1 MSTLHVVRRGAGEPV
16 LLAQGLGG
24 SVEHW
29 GEAFLERLARR
40 MEVIAFDHR
49 GMGRSPGGPDPFS
62 IADLADDA
70 AGLLEHL
77 GLASAH
83 VLGLSMGGMVAQELA
98 LRHPARVRTLVLAS
112 TFAGGESALATYPP
126 AVQAIARPLL
136 RSGRP
141 PAMLAELVTQQARRL
156 GVARDDAALR
166 TILTQLAAVGGHDTL
181 GRLGQIAAPTLVLHG
196 ERDPAVPVANARILA
211 DAIPGARLVV
221 LPGAGHIP
229 FWSQPEECARLI
241 AEHALGHG

>member
-1 MSTLHVVRRGAGEPV
+1 MSTLHVVRRGAGEPI

-24 SVEHW
+24 DVEHW
-29 GEAFLERLARR
+29 GDAFLGRLARR
-40 MEVIAFDHR
+40 LEVIAFDHR

-70 AGLLEHL
+70 AGLLDHL
-77 GLASAH
+77 GLPDAH

-98 LRHPARVRTLVLAS
+98 LRHPGRVRTLVLAS

-126 AVQAIARPLL
+126 AVQAFTRPLL
-136 RSGRP
+136 RGGRP
-141 PAMLAELVTQQARRL
+141 PAALTALVADQARRF

-181 GRLGQIAAPTLVLHG
+181 ARLGEVTAPTLVLHG

-221 LPGAGHIP
+221 LPGAGHVP
-229 FWSQPEECARLI
+229 FWQQPEHCARLV
-241 AEHALGHG
+241 AEHALGAG